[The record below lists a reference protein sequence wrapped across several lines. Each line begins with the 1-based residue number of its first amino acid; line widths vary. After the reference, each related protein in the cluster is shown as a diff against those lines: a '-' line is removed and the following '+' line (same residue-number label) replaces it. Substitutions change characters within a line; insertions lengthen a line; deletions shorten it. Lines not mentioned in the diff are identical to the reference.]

1 MIIVTG
7 GAGFIGSNLVAALEA
22 RGETNIVVVDRLGHD
37 DKWRNLARRDVADI
51 VPPEALRELL
61 SLHRHE
67 IDMIFHMGA
76 ISTTTETDADLILSN
91 NWRTSVEVWTQ
102 AAKYDLRLVYASSA
116 ATYGDGGHGFD
127 DDLSRGALATLLPL
141 NAYAWSK
148 HLFDRRIAR
157 AVANGE
163 KLPAQWAGL
172 KFFNV
177 FGPNELHKGGQMSVV
192 PQFKAQI
199 EAGGVA
205 RLFKSYR
212 PDYRDGE
219 QRRDFIHVDD
229 TVAVMLWLL
238 DHPEVNGLFNVG
250 TGAARSFL
258 EMTHAIFKALDREPR
273 VEFVDMP
280 ESMRD
285 RYQYFTEAN
294 VGRLRQAGFI
304 RPFTSLEDGV
314 ADYVRNYL
322 AAPYPYR

>member
-22 RGETNIVVVDRLGHD
+22 RGETDIVVVDRMGRD
-37 DKWRNLARRDVADI
+37 DKWRNLARRDIADI
-51 VPPEALRELL
+51 APPEALRELIAL
-61 SLHRHE
+61 RRHE
-67 IDMIFHMGA
+67 IDMIFHLGA
-76 ISTTTETDADLILSN
+76 ISTTTETDADLILAN
-91 NWRTSVEVWTQ
+91 NWRTSLDIWTQ

-116 ATYGDGGHGFD
+116 ATYGDGSHGFD
-127 DDLSRGALATLLPL
+127 DDLSRQALAQLLPL

-148 HLFDRRIAR
+148 HLFDRRVAR
-157 AVANGE
+157 AAAGGE

-199 EAGGVA
+199 ETGGVA

-212 PDYRDGE
+212 PDYGDGE
-219 QRRDFIHVDD
+219 QRRDFVHVDD
-229 TVAVMLWLL
+229 AVAVMLWLL
-238 DHPEVNGLFNVG
+238 DNPEIDGLFNVG
-250 TGAARSFL
+250 TGTARSFL
-258 EMTHAIFKALDREPR
+258 DMTHAIFKALGREPR
-273 VEFVDMP
+273 IEFVDMP

-285 RYQYFTEAN
+285 RYQYFTEADI
-294 VGRLRQAGFI
+294 GRLRQAGFA

-322 AAPYPYR
+322 SAPYPYR

>member
-1 MIIVTG
+1 M
-7 GAGFIGSNLVAALEA
+7 
-22 RGETNIVVVDRLGHD
+22 
-37 DKWRNLARRDVADI
+37 
-51 VPPEALRELL
+51 PPEALRELL

-148 HLFDRRIAR
+148 HLFDRRVAR

-177 FGPNELHKGGQMSVV
+177 FGPNELHKGGQYERRAAVQSPDRGRRGGQAV
-192 PQFKAQI
+192 QI
-199 EAGGVA
+199 LSPG
-205 RLFKSYR
+205 L
-212 PDYRDGE
+212 P
-219 QRRDFIHVDD
+219 RRR
-229 TVAVMLWLL
+229 
-238 DHPEVNGLFNVG
+238 
-250 TGAARSFL
+250 AA
-258 EMTHAIFKALDREPR
+258 A
-273 VEFVDMP
+273 
-280 ESMRD
+280 
-285 RYQYFTEAN
+285 
-294 VGRLRQAGFI
+294 
-304 RPFTSLEDGV
+304 
-314 ADYVRNYL
+314 
-322 AAPYPYR
+322 